1 MVSSGIWGFKLA
13 KMLRSGVS
21 VCGVLLQLLLL
32 GIRASSSGVG
42 RINHSLGGF
51 KVVRSQDRQGG
62 KQDSY
67 KA

>member
-1 MVSSGIWGFKLA
+1 
-13 KMLRSGVS
+13 MLVG
-21 VCGVLLQLLLL
+21 GVLLQLLLL
-32 GIRASSSGVG
+32 GMRVSSSVVG
-42 RINHSLGGF
+42 RIDYSLGGF